1 MTKVMVYFDTRH
13 FIAFRVSPLLF
24 CNRWLCKIFMEPP
37 AGQGGYFIGM
47 APPVTGAVSNGPAF
61 KFSGLDISSTKS
73 VQ

>member
-1 MTKVMVYFDTRH
+1 MQNIYGTASRTR
-13 FIAFRVSPLLF
+13 
-24 CNRWLCKIFMEPP
+24 
-37 AGQGGYFIGM
+37 GYFIGM